1 MPQHQPRVRRAAPIN
16 SLPANASF
24 APARPA
30 SGPDG
35 VPDRPAP
42 VLHSFSALP
51 LSRPGAP
58 LQPDLIQRK
67 PDLIQRKPDLIQRDE
82 ADDPNANMSVMPD
95 PSSLVCSPDR
105 TDPAPAEAAAPTSPI
120 GPALA
125 SSSSHDAGG
134 DAGFSVPQLSTPVN
148 DALGVGLG
156 IAGLVPGPIGT
167 AATLAGGAQ
176 SATQGPTDPSDPHYA
191 GDKFAQDLGL
201 ATAAGSLLGVEA
213 AGPIGLVG
221 AGGMAVGHGAE
232 WLGDKMIEEG
242 MQNNPGQFGPDP
254 LDQLSSGQ
262 QGY

>member
-1 MPQHQPRVRRAAPIN
+1 MPQHQPRIRCAAPTN
-16 SLPANASF
+16 SLPTNTSF
-24 APARPA
+24 TPARPA

-35 VPDRPAP
+35 IADRSAP
-42 VLHSFSALP
+42 VLHSFSALT

-58 LQPDLIQRK
+58 L
-67 PDLIQRKPDLIQRDE
+67 QRKPDLIQRDE
-82 ADDPNANMSVMPD
+82 TDDPNANMSVTPD

-105 TDPAPAEAAAPTSPI
+105 PDPAPADAAVPDAAAP
-120 GPALA
+120 PAA
-125 SSSSHDAGG
+125 APAGSQSDAGG
-134 DAGFSVPQLSTPVN
+134 DGGFSVPQLSTPVN

-176 SATQGPTDPSDPHYA
+176 SATQGPTDPNDPHYA

-201 ATAAGSLLGVEA
+201 ATAAGSLLGIEA

-254 LDQLSSGQ
+254 LDQLNNGQ